1 MRPAG
6 LSWKDA
12 ARKQRGNLE
21 ETTIPVSDS
30 INRPS
35 ISLADVVAARER
47 VRGSIYCSPCPHSQ
61 MLSALTGQQVYL
73 KLENLQMTGSFK
85 ERGALNRIATLTPE
99 QGARGVV
106 AASAGNHAQGVAYH
120 ATKRGIR
127 ALIVMPLATP
137 LVKVTATRG
146 FGAEVVLYGANYDE
160 ACEEATRLCAAEGM
174 TFIHPFDDAV
184 VMAGQGTIGLELL
197 EQVPRLEAVVVPI
210 GGGGLIGGVACA
222 IKELRPNVRII
233 GVQTSRLPSMVAAR
247 LVGHP
252 VTVEP
257 ATTIADGIAVR
268 RAGDVTLPVVERYV
282 DEIVTVD
289 EDEIA
294 SAILVLL
301 EREKT
306 LAEGAG
312 ATALAAL
319 LQKKTSLNGA
329 HTAVM
334 VCGGNIDV
342 TLLSRIIER
351 GLVQDGRMIRLRI
364 HLLDKPG
371 ALAELTKLIA
381 HHRANIVD
389 TLYNRAYYGVNLGD
403 TTIDITLETRGR
415 EQVEELLEALTAA
428 GYKHSRV
435 I

>member
-1 MRPAG
+1 
-6 LSWKDA
+6 
-12 ARKQRGNLE
+12 
-21 ETTIPVSDS
+21 
-30 INRPS
+30 
-35 ISLADVVAARER
+35 
-47 VRGSIYCSPCPHSQ
+47 

-85 ERGALNRIATLTPE
+85 ERGALNRIAMLTPE
-99 QGARGVV
+99 QAARGVV

-146 FGAEVVLYGANYDE
+146 FGAEVVLHGANYDE

-184 VMAGQGTIGLELL
+184 VMAGQGTIGLELM
-197 EQVPRLEAVVVPI
+197 EQVPKLEAVVVPI
-210 GGGGLIGGVACA
+210 GGGGLIGGIACA
-222 IKELRPNVRII
+222 IKESRPEIRVI
-233 GVQTSRLPSMVAAR
+233 GVQTSRLPSMIAAVELHR
-247 LVGHP
+247 P
-252 VTVEP
+252 VTIEP

-268 RAGDVTLPVVERYV
+268 RVGDVTLPVVERYV

-351 GLVQDGRMIRLRI
+351 GLVQDGRLIRLRI

-371 ALAELTKLIA
+371 ALADLTRLIA
-381 HHRANIVD
+381 SYRANIVD
-389 TLYNRAYYGVNLGD
+389 TLHNRAYYGVNLGD
-403 TTIDITLETRGR
+403 TVIDITMETRGR
-415 EQVEELLEALTAA
+415 EQVEELLAALTAE